1 MENFYKEIVQYM
13 TEIAQYKAII
23 FFVIACYVLY
33 HMWFKREVA
42 GEVRLLEKQM
52 KPNWF
57 NIACLLAAALVVK
70 ALFAVNYEGYTTDMT
85 CFKAWSDMIYD
96 NGISKFYYVDEGNG
110 YPPGYMFVLWCM
122 AVFRH
127 IFGIETGS
135 DTGVFLIKLFPI
147 LCDLGAAFVIYLLAK
162 KRFSEGVSLMLSTL
176 YALNP
181 MMIIDSSMWGQV
193 DSVFTLTVLLTCY
206 LCMEQKRIPAYF
218 VFCLGALLKFQTI
231 MFAPIL
237 IFTIIEQVFLND
249 FSVKKMVRDLI
260 GGLSAIAAM
269 FLFAVPFGLDV
280 VVPKYVNS
288 LGLFEYCTVNA
299 YNFWM
304 IMGKNWVAQTEKFLF
319 LPCETWGNLAI
330 VVAVLLSAFVF
341 FRMKQDKSKY
351 FVSMV
356 VLISC
361 VFLFSVRMHE
371 RYLFPA
377 IVLMLAAFLYHPT
390 KEFFYAFVGF
400 SVVQFINTFHVYY
413 TFMELGTTGP
423 EGYIM
428 GATAVLTIFYF
439 GYVLYGIFRKGDVVF
454 EPNIDTGKDFR
465 KKKKARY
472 AEANTRAANKK
483 EKFRFAI
490 TPSKPLEKIGRIDL
504 IVLFSIML
512 VYSCFALYDL
522 GDMSAPESGW
532 ESFQNGGQIVLDFG
546 ETRSVTKMYSYPG
559 CFEDRKFTVETSND
573 GVTYE
578 NKGVANIGSVFRWN
592 DVKLSNDGG
601 ENSEKWDFN
610 LQARWLRLTSLDNE
624 SIVKELLFKDG
635 EGNEIVPANASE
647 YAALFDEQDEF
658 DPEMGFR
665 SGTYFDEIYHGRT
678 AYEMIH
684 EYRSYENTHPP
695 LGKFFIS
702 LGVRMFGMTPFGW
715 RIIGTLFGI
724 GMLPFM
730 YMFGKR
736 LFGKTW
742 LAGIVTTLFAFDFM
756 HFTQTRIATIDV
768 YGTFFIIAMFYFM
781 LRYSQTSFYDT
792 DFKKTLIP
800 LGLSGLMMG
809 LGCASKWTAIY
820 AGAGL
825 GIYFFGIM
833 IRRYMEFRLAQKNPN
848 GETAG
853 ISHSHIIDGF
863 QPLLIKTLVACV
875 VFFIVIPGLIYLLS
889 YIPFQ
894 GDSPKM
900 GLWERMI
907 ANQEGMFSYH
917 SQLVATH
924 PYSSLWY
931 EWPTMIRPVFYYSNT
946 VANDLREGIS
956 AFGNPLVWWAGI
968 FAFAYMIYRIFA
980 KHDRTACF
988 LSFAYLV
995 QYLPWML
1002 VSRCTFAYHYFPS
1015 VPFVALMVVYSLYCF
1030 IGDDKKKRIFGFAYC
1045 GAAVALFVMFY
1056 PVLSGQPVALEYVT
1070 NGLKWL
1076 SGWVLIL

>member
-1 MENFYKEIVQYM
+1 METYYTMIVL
-13 TEIAQYKAII
+13 AV
-23 FFVIACYVLY
+23 FACLVLY
-33 HMWFKREVA
+33 HMWFDREVA
-42 GEVRLLEKQM
+42 GEVRLLEKGM
-52 KPNWF
+52 RPNWF
-57 NIACLLAAALVVK
+57 NIGFLLLAALVVK
-70 ALFAVNYEGYTTDMT
+70 SLFAVNYEGYSTDMS

-110 YPPGYMFVLWCM
+110 YPPGYMFVLWVM
-122 AVFRH
+122 ALFRH
-127 IFGIETGS
+127 ILGIDTSSG
-135 DTGVFLIKLFPI
+135 TGVYLIKLFPI
-147 LCDLGAAFVIYLLAK
+147 LCDLGAAFVIYLMAK
-162 KRFSEGVSLMLSTL
+162 KRFSEGVSLTLSAM

-181 MMIIDSSMWGQV
+181 MMIVDSSIWGQV
-193 DSVFTLTVLLTCY
+193 DSVFTLTILLTCY

-237 IFTIIEQVFLND
+237 IFTIIEQVFLTD
-249 FSVKKMVRDLI
+249 FSVKKMVRDLV

-280 VVPKYVNS
+280 VVPKYINS

-319 LPCETWGNLAI
+319 LPCETWGNIAI
-330 VVAVLLSAFVF
+330 VAAVLLSALVF
-341 FRMKQDKSKY
+341 FRMKKDKSKY
-351 FVSMV
+351 FVSMA
-356 VLISC
+356 VLICC

-377 IVLMLAAFLYHPT
+377 IVLMLAAFILHPA
-390 KEFFYAFVGF
+390 KEFFYAFLGF
-400 SVVQFINTFHVYY
+400 SAVQFINTAHVYY
-413 TFMELGTTGP
+413 TWMELGTTGP

-428 GATAVLTIFYF
+428 GATAVLTIFLF
-439 GYVLYGIFRKGDVVF
+439 GYLFYGVFRKGEVVF
-454 EPNIDTGKDFR
+454 EPNIDSGKAPR
-465 KKKKARY
+465 KKARARN
-472 AEANTRAANKK
+472 AELNARTTKK
-483 EKFRFAI
+483 WEKYKFTI
-490 TPSKPLEKIGRIDL
+490 TPSKAMEKIGRVDL
-504 IVLFSIML
+504 IVLFSIMV
-512 VYSCFALYDL
+512 VYSAFALYDL
-522 GDMSAPESGW
+522 GNMSAPETGW
-532 ESFQNGGQIVLDFG
+532 ESMQNGGQIVLDFG
-546 ETRSVTKMYSYPG
+546 ETKSVTNLYSYPG
-559 CFEDRKFTVETSND
+559 CYEDRKFTVEYSND
-573 GVTYE
+573 GTTYQ
-578 NKGVANIGSVFRWN
+578 NAGVANIGSVFRWN
-592 DVKLSNDGG
+592 DVKLSDDGG
-601 ENSEKWDFN
+601 EESANRDFN
-610 LQARWLRLTSLDNE
+610 VTGRWLKLTSLDDK
-624 SIVKELLFKDG
+624 SIVKEFLFKDG
-635 EGNEIVPANASE
+635 EGNEIVPANASQ
-647 YAALFDEQDEF
+647 YAELFDEQDEF

-702 LGVRMFGMTPFGW
+702 IGVRLFGMNPFGW

-730 YMFGKR
+730 YLFGKR

-742 LAGIVTTLFAFDFM
+742 LAGVVTTLFAFDFM

-792 DFKKTLIP
+792 EFKKTLIP
-800 LGLSGLMMG
+800 LALSGLMMG

-825 GIYFFGIM
+825 GVYFAGIM
-833 IRRYMEFRLAQKNPN
+833 IRRYMEYRVAVKNPK

-853 ISHSHIIDGF
+853 ISHGHILEVF
-863 QPLLIKTLVACV
+863 QNNLMKTLAWCI
-875 VFFIVIPGLIYLLS
+875 VFFIVIPGIIYLLS
-889 YIPFQ
+889 YIPFR
-894 GDSPKM
+894 GDVEGQ
-900 GLWERMI
+900 GLWDRML
-907 ANQEGMFSYH
+907 ANQTGMFDYH
-917 SQLVATH
+917 SKLVAEH
-924 PYSSLWY
+924 PYSSIWY

-968 FAFAYMIYRIFA
+968 FAAAYMVYRIFV
-980 KHDRTACF
+980 KYDKTACF
-988 LSFAYLV
+988 LIFAYLV
-995 QYLPWML
+995 QYLPWTL

-1015 VPFVALMVVYSLYCF
+1015 VPFVTLMVVYSLYCF
-1030 IGDDKKKRIFGFAYC
+1030 IGDNKKKRLWAFAYC

-1056 PVLSGQPVALEYVT
+1056 PVLSGQPVSADYVT
-1070 NGLKWL
+1070 SGLKWL